1 MMKLA
6 TFIGEI
12 ARPFAIIWVSFCSG
26 VGVLILA
33 TKMNDP
39 VQAGVFMGVVFAA
52 GLTPIYLG
60 KAIEES
66 VKAVKGK

>member
-1 MMKLA
+1 MDEFAEFLGKV
-6 TFIGEI
+6 

-26 VGVLILA
+26 VGVLVLA
-33 TKMNDP
+33 SKMDDP

-60 KAIEES
+60 KAVEEA